1 MLIIKGVIMSN
12 RHNWKIGISIHFD
25 EHFSENIDA
34 VRAAGFD
41 AIDFDLCIYW
51 TKRDKEIQLYKHLEA
66 GLEKVKESG
75 LYFNAVH
82 VSFGPNL
89 DISKLDE
96 CERIEVVERVKEI
109 FGSCDPY
116 KPYTYVI
123 HGSYGTITPEN
134 RPAKIEQ
141 LRRSLRELRTHT
153 DTHIAIENLPR
164 HALGNTADEIISIVD
179 AIGEIDVCVDTNHFL
194 QEKTEDA
201 IRKIGIR
208 IRTTHISDHDYIDE
222 KHWMP
227 GEGKIDWQAVISA
240 LEDADY
246 EGVWTYELGLN
257 ATKTINRPRPFTY
270 DDFIKNA
277 RELFNNEKITV
288 IGTPKSPEEI

>member
-1 MLIIKGVIMSN
+1 MLIIRGLDMN
-12 RHNWKIGISIHFD
+12 RYNWKIGISVHFD
-25 EHFSENIDA
+25 EHFDENVDA
-34 VRAAGFD
+34 VCAAGFD

-51 TKRDKEIQLYKHLEA
+51 TNREREIGLYKHLEK
-66 GLEKVKESG
+66 GLEKVQKSG

-82 VSFGPNL
+82 VSFGPNW

-96 CERIEVVERVKEI
+96 NERIKVVERVKEI
-109 FGSCDPY
+109 FNRCNPY

-141 LRRSLRELRTHT
+141 LRRSLSELRACT
-153 DTHIAIENLPR
+153 DSHIALETLPR

-179 AIGEIDVCVDTNHFL
+179 ATPGIDVCVDTNHFL

-201 IRKIGIR
+201 IRKIGRR

-227 GEGKIDWQAVISA
+227 GEGKIDWQAVIKS
-240 LEDADY
+240 LEDTDY
-246 EGVWTYELGLN
+246 DGVWTYELGLN
-257 ATKTINRPRPFTY
+257 TTKTISRPRPFTY

-277 RELFNNEKITV
+277 RELFNKEKITV
-288 IGTPKSPEEI
+288 IGTPKSPEKV

>member
-1 MLIIKGVIMSN
+1 MN
-12 RHNWKIGISIHFD
+12 RYNWKIGISVHFD
-25 EHFSENIDA
+25 EHFDENVDA
-34 VRAAGFD
+34 VCAAGFD

-51 TKRDKEIQLYKHLEA
+51 TNREREIELYKHLEK
-66 GLEKVKESG
+66 GLEKVQKSG

-82 VSFGPNL
+82 VSFGPNW

-96 CERIEVVERVKEI
+96 NERIKVVERVKEI
-109 FGSCDPY
+109 FNRCNPY

-141 LRRSLRELRTHT
+141 LRRSLSELRACT
-153 DTHIAIENLPR
+153 DSHIALETLPR

-179 AIGEIDVCVDTNHFL
+179 ATPGIDVCVDTNHFL

-201 IRKIGIR
+201 IRKIGR
-208 IRTTHISDHDYIDE
+208 HIRTTHISDHDYIDE

-227 GEGKIDWQAVISA
+227 GEGKIDWQAVIKS

-246 EGVWTYELGLN
+246 DGVWTYELGLN
-257 ATKTINRPRPFTY
+257 ATKTISRPRPFTY

-277 RELFNNEKITV
+277 RELFNKEKITV
-288 IGTPKSPEEI
+288 IGTPKSPEKV

>member
-1 MLIIKGVIMSN
+1 MN
-12 RHNWKIGISIHFD
+12 RYNWKIGISVHFD
-25 EHFSENIDA
+25 EHFDENVDA
-34 VRAAGFD
+34 VCAAGFD

-51 TKRDKEIQLYKHLEA
+51 TNREREIGLYKHLEK
-66 GLEKVKESG
+66 GLEKVQKSG

-82 VSFGPNL
+82 VSFGPNW

-96 CERIEVVERVKEI
+96 NERIKVVERVKEI
-109 FGSCDPY
+109 FNRCNPY

-141 LRRSLRELRTHT
+141 LRRSLSELRACT
-153 DTHIAIENLPR
+153 DSHIALETLPR

-179 AIGEIDVCVDTNHFL
+179 ATPGIDVCVDTNHFL

-201 IRKIGIR
+201 IRKIGRR

-227 GEGKIDWQAVISA
+227 GEGKIDWQAVIKS
-240 LEDADY
+240 LEDTDY
-246 EGVWTYELGLN
+246 DGVWTYELGLN
-257 ATKTINRPRPFTY
+257 TTKTISRPRPFTY

-277 RELFNNEKITV
+277 RELFNKEKITV
-288 IGTPKSPEEI
+288 IGTPKSPEKV

>member
-1 MLIIKGVIMSN
+1 MLIIRGLDMN
-12 RHNWKIGISIHFD
+12 RYNWKIGISVHFD
-25 EHFSENIDA
+25 EPFDENVDA
-34 VRAAGFD
+34 VCAAGFD

-51 TKRDKEIQLYKHLEA
+51 TNREREIELYKHLEK
-66 GLEKVKESG
+66 GLEKVQKSG

-82 VSFGPNL
+82 VSFGPNW

-96 CERIEVVERVKEI
+96 NERIKVVERVKEI
-109 FGSCDPY
+109 FNRCNPY

-141 LRRSLRELRTHT
+141 LRRSLSELRACT
-153 DTHIAIENLPR
+153 DSHIALETLPR

-179 AIGEIDVCVDTNHFL
+179 ATPGIDVCVDTNHFL

-201 IRKIGIR
+201 IRKIGRR

-227 GEGKIDWQAVISA
+227 GEGKIDWQAVIKS

-246 EGVWTYELGLN
+246 DGVWTYELGLN
-257 ATKTINRPRPFTY
+257 ATKTISRPRPFTY

-277 RELFNNEKITV
+277 RELFNKEKITV
-288 IGTPKSPEEI
+288 IGTPKSPEKV

>member
-1 MLIIKGVIMSN
+1 M
-12 RHNWKIGISIHFD
+12 HFD
-25 EHFSENIDA
+25 EHFDENVDA
-34 VRAAGFD
+34 VCAAGFD

-51 TKRDKEIQLYKHLEA
+51 TNREREIGLYKHLEK
-66 GLEKVKESG
+66 GLEKVQKSG

-82 VSFGPNL
+82 VSFGPNW

-96 CERIEVVERVKEI
+96 NERIKVVERVKEI
-109 FGSCDPY
+109 FNRCNPY

-141 LRRSLRELRTHT
+141 LRRSLSELRACT
-153 DTHIAIENLPR
+153 DSHIALETLPR

-179 AIGEIDVCVDTNHFL
+179 ATPGIDVCVDTNHFL

-201 IRKIGIR
+201 IRKIGRR

-227 GEGKIDWQAVISA
+227 GEGKIDWQAVIKS
-240 LEDADY
+240 LEDTDY
-246 EGVWTYELGLN
+246 DGVWTYELGLN
-257 ATKTINRPRPFTY
+257 TTKTISRPRPFTY

-277 RELFNNEKITV
+277 RELFNKEKITV
-288 IGTPKSPEEI
+288 IGTPKSPEKV